1 MKSNWSTASGDNGTK
16 LLLPRLADYHGKQ
29 RLLVSTCRHSSKGI
43 SRNLVRVETK
53 RCGSWR
59 KPWKK
64 CYRHIKIKMDKE
76 VIWSDMKHSPQP
88 NFQTKALH
96 KLLLTHLPSFC
107 IKGRFRPFFF
117 FFLNTIWARDMR
129 SENHSFKPEAIY
141 IQLFGH
147 NRQSKLCFC

>member
-16 LLLPRLADYHGKQ
+16 LLLPRFADYHGEQ
-29 RLLVSTCRHSSKGI
+29 RPLVSTCRHSSKGI

-53 RCGSWR
+53 RCRSRR

-64 CYRHIKIKMDKE
+64 CYRHIKIKME
-76 VIWSDMKHSPQP
+76 SGLIWSIALNLISKPKP
-88 NFQTKALH
+88 YTNFCWLIYQAFVLRAG
-96 KLLLTHLPSFC
+96 SDIFY
-107 IKGRFRPFFF
+107 I
-117 FFLNTIWARDMR
+117 FLNTIWARDKR
-129 SENHSFKPEAIY
+129 SENHLFQPEAIY